1 MRELEPGDRS
11 FVLPVTPVD
20 LIRSVSIFVLKVV
33 SSEKL
38 A

>member
-1 MRELEPGDRS
+1 MMEV

-20 LIRSVSIFVLKVV
+20 LIRSVSIFVLEVV
-33 SSEKL
+33 SSEKQ